1 MNREDLIAPLRYNLV
16 SEIER
21 FTNEKGKVAVKW
33 ENHDG
38 ETKEI
43 TYESLMKNANK
54 IGNVFLEKGLK
65 KGDVVLIIIPRLIEA
80 YEVYLAALE
89 VGNCCDSKF

>member
-33 ENHDG
+33 G
-38 ETKEI
+38 K
-43 TYESLMKNANK
+43 
-54 IGNVFLEKGLK
+54 
-65 KGDVVLIIIPRLIEA
+65 PRW
-80 YEVYLAALE
+80 
-89 VGNCCDSKF
+89 